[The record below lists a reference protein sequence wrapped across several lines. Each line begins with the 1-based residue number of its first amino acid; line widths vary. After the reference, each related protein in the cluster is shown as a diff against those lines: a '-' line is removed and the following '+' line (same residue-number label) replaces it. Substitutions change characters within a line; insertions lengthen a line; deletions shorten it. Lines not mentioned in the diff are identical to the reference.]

1 MANANIVKKAE
12 AKLPSLSLDMI
23 ESDASNGLENISS
36 DDQAIPRLKILMQLS
51 PELDELRDKG
61 AKPGD
66 IYNTV
71 TEELYDGAKGLKVLP
86 CAFKREYVEW
96 TDRGRGSTGM
106 PANVFSSS
114 SDIMTKTTRDE
125 NNKDRLENGNY
136 IETCGN
142 HYVIIFPNGHSS
154 EAIITMKATQLKKS
168 RKWNS
173 MLLNLKIKNSKGISF
188 TPPAYSHY
196 YLLKT
201 VKEGNDKGSWYGWE
215 ISRGEMVDN
224 ADDYNTA
231 KSFSESVNKGEIKV
245 KYEEESAKDQKVPF

>member
-1 MANANIVKKAE
+1 MANTNVAKKPQ

-23 ESDASNGLENISS
+23 ESDASNGLENITS

-51 PELDELRDKG
+51 PELDELRDEG

-71 TEELYDGAKGLKVLP
+71 TEEWYDGTKGLRVLP
-86 CAFKREYVEW
+86 SAYKRQYVEW
-96 TDRGRGSTGM
+96 ADRGQGSGA
-106 PANVFSSS
+106 PINVYDAS
-114 SDIMTKTTRDE
+114 SDILTKTTRDE

-136 IETCGN
+136 IETCGD
-142 HYVIIFPNGHSS
+142 HYVVIIPNGHSS

-173 MLLNLKIKNSKGISF
+173 MLLNLKIKNSKGVSF
-188 TPPAYSHY
+188 APPSYSHY

-215 ISRGEMVDN
+215 IGREEQLGDANLYSI
-224 ADDYNTA
+224 A
-231 KSFSESVNKGEIKV
+231 KTFAESVGKGEVNV
-245 KYEEESAKDQKVPF
+245 KYEEESAKDDQKVPF